1 MNRKV
6 VMRCTIIAWTVTA
19 DLSYTTVRKE
29 TRSCINTTPY
39 THSPKILWPKVL
51 YENFLENLECNHEY
65 FLCYLIVDGG
75 WSLFGEWGSCSL
87 TCGGGVQDRQRTCT
101 NPSPAF
107 GGRPCDGSSMETRFC
122 QQFPCPG
129 NLKEAIQLHL
139 TTLFNCEKEK
149 TKVRFVF

>member
-19 DLSYTTVRKE
+19 DISYTTVRKE

-122 QQFPCPG
+122 LQFPCPG
-129 NLKEAIQLHL
+129 NLKEAIKLHL